1 MNEFLNIWQDWLIG
15 YIVFVIPGTILF
27 FGLIVKTFKITLK
40 NKRWIVFTAVL
51 MITHAVFFTYY
62 YLQTS
67 RFGVVTKVTIAGDWI
82 FAEGLLTDVGYE
94 DRGVGVRRF
103 HEDPS
108 TTTEAQKIFILD
120 KHTGETLKRI
130 EDYQFAHYMDN
141 KVLLVPTTVTKSFAV
156 FNCRTLQFERF
167 FQSGELLSDLPE
179 YAERIEKISYDRS
192 WLTVPGFSSHGK
204 TAKPYFQVTLT
215 DGSQWF
221 YDVLSQKM
229 IPNPD
234 SYQTAQTNAALPKKP
249 KREMTIGTF
258 GKLTVTANFAPKT
271 GFILSGGS
279 EDQKRW
285 TLTADEMFPMIKE
298 KSTFFAENPNCFLS
312 DDRYLYFFTTDRAAA
327 IEFETGKLRWMKGI

>member
-62 YLQTS
+62 YLQTT

-108 TTTEAQKIFILD
+108 TTTHAQKIFILD
-120 KHTGETLKRI
+120 KHTGEILKRI
-130 EDYQFAHYMDN
+130 EDYQFAHYSDD
-141 KVLLVPTTVTKSFAV
+141 KVFLVPTTVIKSFAV

-167 FQSGELLSDLPE
+167 FQSGQLINDLPE
-179 YAERIEKISYDRS
+179 YADRIEKISYDRS
-192 WLTVPGFSSHGK
+192 WLTVPEFSSREK
-204 TAKPYFQVTLT
+204 YAKPYFQVTLT
-215 DGSQWF
+215 DGTQWF
-221 YDVLSQKM
+221 YDVLTLKM

-234 SYQTAQTNAALPKKP
+234 SNQTAQTNAALSKKP
-249 KREMTIGTF
+249 KREMTIGSF
-258 GKLTVTANFAPKT
+258 GNVTVTANFAPKN
-271 GFILSGGS
+271 GLILSGES
-279 EDQKRW
+279 EAQKKW
-285 TLTADEMFPMIKE
+285 HITADEIFPMIKE
-298 KSTFFAENPNCFLS
+298 KSTFFTSNPNCFLA
-312 DDRYLYFFTTDRAAA
+312 DEGCLYFFVGDRAAA